1 MDTTVNDGTMKQ
13 VIGTWVDIKKEREK
27 MIKKFKEWFEFWS
40 MYYRTEIIWFVA
52 GFVAGA
58 ILL

>member
-27 MIKKFKEWFEFWS
+27 MIKKFKERFEFWS
-40 MYYRTEIIWFVA
+40 LYYRTEIIWFVA
-52 GFVAGA
+52 GFVVGA